1 MKIAVIGASGEVGF
15 RLVQRFCLNHQLICI
30 VRNKKKKDFSKLSNI
45 ALFEISDVSKTQELS
60 SALNNVD
67 VVINAGYI
75 FFAQHIF
82 AAINCLE
89 SKPKHIIFTGSTGV
103 FTKLPSFDADLKRDA
118 ELFIEKK
125 YDVPWTII
133 RPTMIYGHTHDRNIS
148 RAIKFLNMFPL
159 LPVIGKG
166 QALIQPVFIDDVIK
180 AFEIAIL
187 NSKLFSK
194 AFNIA
199 GEKPLTNRQLFKA
212 ICKALN
218 KKVYFISIN
227 PKVFS
232 LVIRVLSIFRLEPIN
247 QEQILRFQEDKDI
260 ELLSFIKNFNF
271 TPRSFEKGIDSLIEE
286 MKLKK

>member
-15 RLVQRFCLNHQLICI
+15 RLVQRLCLNHQLICI
-30 VRNKKKKDFSKLSNI
+30 VRDKKKKDFSNLSNI
-45 ALFEISDVSKTQELS
+45 ALFEVSDISYTQELS

-67 VVINAGYI
+67 VVINTGYI
-75 FFAQHIF
+75 FFAKHIF

-89 SKPKHIIFTGSTGV
+89 SKPKHVIFTGSTGV
-103 FTKLPSFDADLKRDA
+103 FTKLPSFSADLKRDA
-118 ELFIEKK
+118 ELYIEKK

-133 RPTMIYGHTHDRNIS
+133 RPTMIYGHPRDRNIS
-148 RAIKFLNMFPL
+148 RATKFLKMSPL

-187 NSKLFSK
+187 NSKLFLK

-199 GEKPLTNRQLFKA
+199 GEKPLTNKQLFKA

-218 KKVYFISIN
+218 KKVYFIPIS
-227 PKVFS
+227 PKIISFFVG
-232 LVIRVLSIFRLEPIN
+232 LLSIFRIKLIS
-247 QEQILRFQEDKDI
+247 QEQILRFQEDKDV

-271 TPRSFEKGIDSLIEE
+271 TPRSFEKGIGSLIEE